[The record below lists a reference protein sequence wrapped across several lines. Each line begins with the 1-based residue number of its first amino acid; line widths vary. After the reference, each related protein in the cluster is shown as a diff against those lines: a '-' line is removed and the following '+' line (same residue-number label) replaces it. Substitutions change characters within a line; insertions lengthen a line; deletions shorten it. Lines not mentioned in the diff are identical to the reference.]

1 MMLLT
6 RAEGQGWTL
15 NKNGGEET
23 EMFPISMQALSK
35 ELLLKQCCYV
45 NQTSL
50 ALASQLKRPFLTQQW
65 FFQTFGHSQPL
76 CWGSHYETANRGGCT
91 SSKYQFCS
99 YMLVGGSEP
108 RSQRYD
114 STFVKQCFHMRVKQS
129 ERTPSHVHW

>member
-1 MMLLT
+1 MLLT

-50 ALASQLKRPFLTQQW
+50 ALAFQLKRKD
-65 FFQTFGHSQPL
+65 HS
-76 CWGSHYETANRGGCT
+76 
-91 SSKYQFCS
+91 
-99 YMLVGGSEP
+99 
-108 RSQRYD
+108 
-114 STFVKQCFHMRVKQS
+114 
-129 ERTPSHVHW
+129 